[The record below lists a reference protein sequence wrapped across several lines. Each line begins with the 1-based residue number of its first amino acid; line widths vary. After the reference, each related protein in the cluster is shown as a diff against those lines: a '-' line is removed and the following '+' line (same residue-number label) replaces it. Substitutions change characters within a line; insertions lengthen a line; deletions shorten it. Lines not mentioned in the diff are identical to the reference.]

1 MTLVSRPELL
11 GARISAPPEF
21 LLPRASRSR
30 VDPRAIFF
38 SFRGGASSLFFFFSF
53 FRVGS
58 TGFNRVCPRLSGFAT
73 FFLFVSFSRFRNT
86 FLPPVAMLIAASAA
100 FFTSSLFQISNL
112 FFCEEIVL
120 PMMAFS
126 IFSFEFQL
134 QCRDFCRAVRY
145 HTLSA
150 ATFVAN
156 RFLAAQLRHA
166 YSLFFLF

>member
-1 MTLVSRPELL
+1 ML
-11 GARISAPPEF
+11 
-21 LLPRASRSR
+21 RASFFSFQFSGLVQQGMSTSFR
-30 VDPRAIFF
+30 VRDFF
-38 SFRGGASSLFFFFSF
+38 SFRVFFEVSEHVSTASGDVDCSVRGIFHI
-53 FRVGS
+53 
-58 TGFNRVCPRLSGFAT
+58 
-73 FFLFVSFSRFRNT
+73 
-86 FLPPVAMLIAASAA
+86 LI
-100 FFTSSLFQISNL
+100 FQISNL

-134 QCRDFCRAVRY
+134 QCRDFGRAVRY

>member
-1 MTLVSRPELL
+1 MSTS
-11 GARISAPPEF
+11 F
-21 LLPRASRSR
+21 R
-30 VDPRAIFF
+30 VRDFF
-38 SFRGGASSLFFFFSF
+38 SFRVLFEVSEHVSTASGDVDCSVRGIFHIFTFSDF
-53 FRVGS
+53 ES
-58 TGFNRVCPRLSGFAT
+58 
-73 FFLFVSFSRFRNT
+73 
-86 FLPPVAMLIAASAA
+86 
-100 FFTSSLFQISNL
+100 